1 MYQLLESKK
10 AGLQYSTCMC
20 NTPWKSNLLL
30 LINGVLHT
38 QVEYYYYSSAF
49 FDSSSWFLMFFMA
62 IILEPWADL
71 PAYL

>member
-38 QVEYYYYSSAF
+38 QVEYIITVLPFLTPVA
-49 FDSSSWFLMFFMA
+49 DS
-62 IILEPWADL
+62 
-71 PAYL
+71 

>member
-20 NTPWKSNLLL
+20 NTPLKSNLLL

-38 QVEYYYYSSAF
+38 QVEYIITVLPFLTPVA
-49 FDSSSWFLMFFMA
+49 DS
-62 IILEPWADL
+62 
-71 PAYL
+71 

>member
-20 NTPWKSNLLL
+20 NTPLKSNLLL

-38 QVEYYYYSSAF
+38 QVEYIITVLSFLTPVA
-49 FDSSSWFLMFFMA
+49 DS
-62 IILEPWADL
+62 
-71 PAYL
+71 